1 MLSAEMR
8 KKLLGFLLDDI
19 GKGDVTS
26 TVLPSAECSAKI
38 VAKEACIV
46 AGIEEAKFLFNHMG
60 VKAKALAKDG
70 STVRKGAAVLCLQG
84 INRKIL
90 STERIALNV
99 LGRMSEVATTCSAAK
114 RIAGKSV
121 TIALTRKTMPGV
133 NLFDKKAAALAGV
146 WSHRIN
152 LNSFVLLKDNHL
164 PFFNSPFDA
173 VIAARKKYG
182 KKMRIEIEVENLKQA
197 LLAAKAKPNIIML
210 DNLPAKKAVAVV
222 KKLRA
227 VFNGKIELSGG
238 INLENLRR
246 FVKAGPDIISMGC
259 LTYSTRWRD
268 FSLQIKK

>member
-1 MLSAEMR
+1 MLSIEMR
-8 KKLLGFLLDDI
+8 KKLLQFLRDDI

-26 TVLPSAECSAKI
+26 AVLPSAECSAKI
-38 VAKEACIV
+38 FAKEACIV
-46 AGIEEAKFLFNHMG
+46 AGLEEAKFLFSHMG
-60 VKAKALAKDG
+60 VKAKAPVRDG
-70 STVRKGAAVLCLQG
+70 CSVRKGATILRLHG
-84 INRKIL
+84 TNRKIL

-114 RIAGKSV
+114 RIAGKGV

-133 NLFDKKAAALAGV
+133 NLFDKKAALLAGV

-164 PFFNSPFDA
+164 PFFDSPFEA

-182 KKMRIEIEVENLKQA
+182 KKMRIEIEVENLQQA
-197 LLAAKAKPNIIML
+197 LNAAKAKPNIIML
-210 DNLPAKKAVAVV
+210 DNLPAKKAAAVV
-222 KKLRA
+222 KKLRT
-227 VFNGKIELSGG
+227 VFKGKIELSGG
-238 INLENLRR
+238 VNLENLHQ
-246 FVKAGPDIISMGC
+246 FVKAKPDIISMGC